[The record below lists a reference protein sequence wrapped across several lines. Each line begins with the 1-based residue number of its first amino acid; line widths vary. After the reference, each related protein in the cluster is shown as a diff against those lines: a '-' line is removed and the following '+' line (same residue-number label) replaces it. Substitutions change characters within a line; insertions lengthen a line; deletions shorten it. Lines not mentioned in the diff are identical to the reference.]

1 MYGGN
6 DFKKNLCFNRQFTD
20 LSKPFVFVTTPAQV
34 HENFENPAVVSGG
47 AKPSYD
53 RQISRVRSMS
63 VFSSESH
70 IHRNSFED
78 LEDNDDSISLDFDI
92 LQEND
97 SDEVL

>member
-1 MYGGN
+1 
-6 DFKKNLCFNRQFTD
+6 
-20 LSKPFVFVTTPAQV
+20 
-34 HENFENPAVVSGG
+34 
-47 AKPSYD
+47 
-53 RQISRVRSMS
+53 MS

-70 IHRNSFED
+70 IHRDLED